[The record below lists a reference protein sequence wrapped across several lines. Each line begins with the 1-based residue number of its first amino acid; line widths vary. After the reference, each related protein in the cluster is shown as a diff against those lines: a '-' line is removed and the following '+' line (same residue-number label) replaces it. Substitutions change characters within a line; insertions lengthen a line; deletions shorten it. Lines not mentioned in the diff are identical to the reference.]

1 MDKNILFLFQKHLLA
16 ITQRFGIAEVLEALG
31 LGDDQSFRDDF

>member
-1 MDKNILFLFQKHLLA
+1 MDKNILFLFQKHLA

>member
-1 MDKNILFLFQKHLLA
+1 MDKNILLEFQKHLLA
-16 ITQRFGIAEVLEALG
+16 VMQSFAIAKVLEALG